1 MCNEDFSPDRVSNK
15 MNRIPAFF
23 IALSLFLPFFSGMAQ
38 EGIESLNP
46 DDYTNLRLPS
56 LDVLFENAKNSAAVD
71 YYQVKME
78 EEASALKTEKRSWLK
93 YFRFN
98 TTYQWGLM
106 GINSAFSDSDTPL
119 FYQYSGGRQNWYNIG
134 ASISIPFDDFFDRP
148 NRIHRQQL
156 KTKATQVE
164 MEKWHEEQ
172 KLRIIEMYTKAVKEL
187 SVLKLKAESLSFAN
201 THFELSQQN
210 FINGN
215 LGSGELNQI
224 KLMQTD
230 ALESYEQTRS
240 ELNRALLQLEILSK
254 TKILNR

>member
-1 MCNEDFSPDRVSNK
+1 
-15 MNRIPAFF
+15 MNRNSILI
-23 IALSLFLPFFSGMAQ
+23 IAHLFFLPFFSGIAQ
-38 EGIESLNP
+38 EGLEALSP
-46 DDYTNLRLPS
+46 DDYLNLKLPP
-56 LDVLFENAKNSAAVD
+56 LEVLFENAKNSAAVD

-119 FYQYSGGRQNWYNIG
+119 FYQYSGGRQNWYNVG
-134 ASISIPFDDFFDRP
+134 VSISIPFDDFFDRP

-172 KLRIIEMYTKAVKEL
+172 KIRIIEMYTKAVKEL
-187 SVLKLKAESLSFAN
+187 SVLRLKAESLSFAN
-201 THFELSQQN
+201 TYFELSQHN

-215 LGSGELNQI
+215 IDSGELNQI
-224 KLMQTD
+224 KTMQMD

-240 ELNRALLQLEILSK
+240 ELNKALLQLEILSK

>member
-1 MCNEDFSPDRVSNK
+1 
-15 MNRIPAFF
+15 
-23 IALSLFLPFFSGMAQ
+23 MAQ
-38 EGIESLNP
+38 EGIQSLSPNS
-46 DDYTNLRLPS
+46 YLNLQIPS

-71 YYQVKME
+71 YYQVRMD

-106 GINSAFSDSDTPL
+106 GINSSFSDTDTPL

-134 ASISIPFDDFFDRP
+134 ASISIPFDDFFDRK
-148 NRIHRQQL
+148 NRIYRQQL

-164 MEKWHEEQ
+164 MEKWHDEQ

-187 SVLKLKAESLSFAN
+187 SVLRLKAESLSFAN
-201 THFELSQQN
+201 AQFDLAQQDFLNGNIKAGDLSQ
-210 FINGN
+210 
-215 LGSGELNQI
+215 I
-224 KLMQTD
+224 KRIQMD

-240 ELNRALLQLEILSK
+240 ELNKAILQLEVLSK

>member
-1 MCNEDFSPDRVSNK
+1 
-15 MNRIPAFF
+15 MNRIPTL
-23 IALSLFLPFFSGMAQ
+23 IISLSLILSLSPIKAQ
-38 EGIESLNP
+38 ESIGSLSP
-46 DDYTNLRLPS
+46 SYYLNLELPS
-56 LDVLFENAKNSAAVD
+56 LEVLFENAKNSAAVD
-71 YYQVKME
+71 FYQVKME

-106 GINSAFSDSDTPL
+106 GINSSFSDTNTPL
-119 FYQYSGGRQNWYNIG
+119 FYQYSGGRQNWYNVG
-134 ASISIPFDDFFDRP
+134 VSLAIPFDDFFDRP

-172 KLRIIEMYTKAVKEL
+172 KIRIIEMYTTAVKEL
-187 SVLKLKAESLSFAN
+187 SVLRLKAESLSFAKAQSDLAQN
-201 THFELSQQN
+201 DFVNGNIEMGDLSQ
-210 FINGN
+210 
-215 LGSGELNQI
+215 I
-224 KLMQTD
+224 KSIQMN

-240 ELNRALLQLEILSK
+240 ELNKSLLQLEILSK

>member
-1 MCNEDFSPDRVSNK
+1 
-15 MNRIPAFF
+15 MNRISTLTIAIFF
-23 IALSLFLPFFSGMAQ
+23 YLPFFCGKAQ
-38 EGIESLNP
+38 VSLEMFSPN
-46 DDYTNLRLPS
+46 DYLNLQLPP
-56 LDVLFENAKNSAAVD
+56 LETLFENAKNSAAVD

-93 YFRFN
+93 YFRFS

-106 GINSAFSDSDTPL
+106 GINSTFSDSNTPL
-119 FYQYSGGRQNWYNIG
+119 FYQYSGGRQNWYNVG
-134 ASISIPFDDFFDRP
+134 VSIAIPFDDFFDRG

-164 MEKWHEEQ
+164 MEKWHDDQ
-172 KLRIIEMYTKAVKEL
+172 KMKIIEVYTKAVKEL
-187 SVLKLKAESLSFAN
+187 SVLRLKAESLSFAN

-210 FINGN
+210 FLNGN
-215 LGSGELNQI
+215 IDSGDLNQI
-224 KLMQTD
+224 KAMQMD

-240 ELNRALLQLEILSK
+240 ELNKALLQLEILSK